1 MGGIAGWSPINLG
14 MVQLEDGEVK
24 ERLLPKKWGLPRQC
38 LTKFRKDNLVKPK
51 DWRYEREVI
60 LTSVGLA
67 KMRKHFHLDDNESDN
82 PVIREGFVTRWN
94 WRNSRMVEVKGDDGH
109 VYIVR
114 VNNALKWRPDR
125 KGNFMRI
132 KFHRDGEQWRHC
144 GRSPRY
150 PGIW

>member
-1 MGGIAGWSPINLG
+1 

-38 LTKFRKDNLVKPK
+38 LTKFRKDNLVKPH

-114 VNNALKWRPDR
+114 VNNA
-125 KGNFMRI
+125 N
-132 KFHRDGEQWRHC
+132 
-144 GRSPRY
+144 
-150 PGIW
+150 